1 MAVLITK
8 HVAVKGLAAAVPSQI
23 QYNSQVEEKWGGG
36 AIYSNNWGKTEKS
49 SVGIRHFV

>member
-1 MAVLITK
+1 MLLSKALQQRYP
-8 HVAVKGLAAAVPSQI
+8 HR
-23 QYNSQVEEKWGGG
+23 YNIIAKYMKSGGG